1 MFVVVVNVV
10 VVAVD
15 VIVIIVVTV
24 RARPRVVI
32 VAIAVVA
39 INVTIVVVVVVVVV
53 VVTAVVVFVAVS
65 MTKQAWKNIFSPLFS
80 SKQPLCLLVEGPP
93 LFGVSCTVAAAPEKE
108 AKKSFRKLPN
118 VDSFMATIFAHTHSH
133 RL

>member
-1 MFVVVVNVV
+1 MFVVIVV

-39 INVTIVVVVVVVVV
+39 INVIVTVVVVVVVA
-53 VVTAVVVFVAVS
+53 AVVVFVAVS

-133 RL
+133 RLKK

>member
-1 MFVVVVNVV
+1 MFVVIVIVV

-39 INVTIVVVVVVVVV
+39 INVTIVVVVVVV

>member
-1 MFVVVVNVV
+1 MFVVIVV
-10 VVAVD
+10 VVAVAVD

-39 INVTIVVVVVVVVV
+39 INVTIVVVVVVV

>member
-1 MFVVVVNVV
+1 MFVVGVNVV

-24 RARPRVVI
+24 RARPGVVI

-39 INVTIVVVVVVVVV
+39 INVIVTVVVVVVV